1 MIEENSVRLTEDS
14 HRSRLRAAT
23 VALGLGLAV
32 ALGQG
37 APVAARGAPESFAD
51 LAEQV
56 SGAVVNITT
65 RTTVTT
71 AGGPNTPMVP
81 EGSPFEDFFRDF
93 MDRNGNGDGQQ
104 QRQRRGSALGSGFV
118 ISEDGY
124 IVTNN
129 HVVEGASS
137 VLVRLSDRREF
148 DAEVIGTDPRSDL
161 ALLRIEA
168 SDLPVLKLG
177 KDGELEVGEWVLAIG
192 SPFGLDYSVTAG
204 IVSAKGRS
212 LPTERNENY
221 VPFIQT
227 DVAINPGN
235 SGGPLFNLDGEVV
248 GVNSQ
253 IFTRSG
259 GSIGLSFAIPVSVVR
274 NVVEQLKADGRVT
287 RGWLGVTIQDVDK
300 NLAES
305 FGLDRPRGALVV
317 EVAPGG
323 PADDAGLQS
332 GDIILSF
339 DGTEI
344 PTSAQLPHVVGLETP
359 GTEVVVEVM
368 RDRKRKEIDVE
379 VGGLGA
385 EDGFSLTASGTATG
399 QGGRLGALVE
409 EAPAELLERWGIN
422 GGVLVREVAPDS
434 VAAEA
439 GVLPGD
445 VITLIGSTPIKSV
458 ASYADVEAG
467 LPAGGSVPLR
477 LIRRGSPL
485 FIGLKLGD

>member
-1 MIEENSVRLTEDS
+1 MNPVNRMLSSV
-14 HRSRLRAAT
+14 
-23 VALGLGLAV
+23 AV
-32 ALGQG
+32 ACVLLAYSALSAASLPEFREIVKKNSPAVVKIIVEQDTSV
-37 APVAARGAPESFAD
+37 APGHPGTDEIPEYLRRFFEFRGAPPPQHH
-51 LAEQV
+51 EQM
-56 SGAVVNITT
+56 G
-65 RTTVTT
+65 
-71 AGGPNTPMVP
+71 M
-81 EGSPFEDFFRDF
+81 
-93 MDRNGNGDGQQ
+93 
-104 QRQRRGSALGSGFV
+104 GSGFV

-458 ASYADVEAG
+458 ASYADVDAG